1 MSGMGRRE
9 FVALLGG
16 AAAAPMINAIQHV
29 GRTIADFIFGTDKG
43 FVTHRRHQCWI
54 STIEIAGT

>member
-16 AAAAPMINAIQHV
+16 AAARGKNYREGSIGNKI
-29 GRTIADFIFGTDKG
+29 
-43 FVTHRRHQCWI
+43 
-54 STIEIAGT
+54 

>member
-16 AAAAPMINAIQHV
+16 GAAAWPLAARAQQPTTPVVACL
-29 GRTIADFIFGTDKG
+29 D
-43 FVTHRRHQCWI
+43 
-54 STIEIAGT
+54 SEL

>member
-16 AAAAPMINAIQHV
+16 VA
-29 GRTIADFIFGTDKG
+29 GRGRS
-43 FVTHRRHQCWI
+43 RRARSHQRQSCAK
-54 STIEIAGT
+54 T